1 MKNLAAGVLG
11 LNYKNSSSHNFLL
24 DLEVKDPDTSP
35 NFFLGGAPLKKN
47 VRAILREGQETS
59 YFSGLL
65 NHYTSS
71 EGLLEDFAEIE
82 KISDHMKK
90 HEKPL
95 GETEFGYYLA
105 GLIEGGGNFADQ

>member
-1 MKNLAAGVLG
+1 
-11 LNYKNSSSHNFLL
+11 
-24 DLEVKDPDTSP
+24 
-35 NFFLGGAPLKKN
+35 
-47 VRAILREGQETS
+47 
-59 YFSGLL
+59 LL

>member
-1 MKNLAAGVLG
+1 MNNLAAGVLG
-11 LNYKNSSSHNFLL
+11 RGAKPADRRRGFPTAGLKNSGEASQNFLL
-24 DLEVKDPDTSP
+24 DLEVKDPETSSSRGP
-35 NFFLGGAPLKKN
+35 
-47 VRAILREGQETS
+47 EGQETN
-59 YFSGLL
+59 YFSL

>member
-11 LNYKNSSSHNFLL
+11 LKNYKNSSTHNFLL
-24 DLEVKDPDTSP
+24 DLEVKDPETSP
-35 NFFLGGAPLKKN
+35 SRG
-47 VRAILREGQETS
+47 REGQETS